1 MQAKSEAIIIADTSC
16 LILLSKIGE
25 LGLLQLLA
33 DQVYITSVIKSEF
46 GIALPDWIQIKDP
59 APTIFQNLLEKEIDA
74 GEISAILLAM
84 ETPSSLIIMDDQRG
98 RKVAQRLNLRFSGTL
113 GLFLQAKKKGA
124 IQKISPILEKIRK
137 TNFRIDEQLLLE
149 MQNAAGE

>member
-25 LGLLQLLA
+25 LDLLQLLA

-113 GLFLQAKKKGA
+113 GLFLQAKMKGA

-137 TNFRIDEQLLLE
+137 TNFRIDEQVLLE

>member
-137 TNFRIDEQLLLE
+137 TNFHIDEQLLLE